1 MSGYQ
6 AEANKGAQKA
16 RRLYSFKIA
25 HMKENDFPKSER
37 LVKRRD
43 FQCLSK
49 QSWKVHTEHFII
61 ICGKK
66 NSDSRRIGITVSRK
80 VGNAVKRNRTKRMI
94 REFYRLNK
102 PFFLLSDYNFIA
114 KAGVDC
120 MVYPEIVRELTIGLK
135 LLGKK

>member
-1 MSGYQ
+1 
-6 AEANKGAQKA
+6 
-16 RRLYSFKIA
+16 
-25 HMKENDFPKSER
+25 MKENDFPKSER

-49 QSWKVHTEHFII
+49 QSWKVYTEHFII
-61 ICGKK
+61 ICGMKK
-66 NSDSRRIGITVSRK
+66 SESRRIGITVSRK
-80 VGNAVKRNRTKRMI
+80 VGNAVKRNRAKRMI

-102 PFFLLSDYNFIA
+102 PRFLLSDYNFIA
-114 KAGVDC
+114 KAGVAS